1 MVGVARF
8 ELATSRPPDARA
20 TKLRYTPKRK
30 HNGDKLTL
38 VILMIY
44 RLNAMKYHQKTSK
57 LGLSD

>member
-1 MVGVARF
+1 
-8 ELATSRPPDARA
+8 
-20 TKLRYTPKRK
+20 
-30 HNGDKLTL
+30 L